1 MNLKHLALAACMA
14 AVPQPGMAE
23 DAHHPDQAKPAPA
36 KPAAKAGPKGMDG
49 MMGGMQEN
57 MKRMQDQMA
66 AIRAAKDPQQKERLM
81 EEHMKTME
89 SSMAMMRK
97 MMEGRKMMH
106 GGGG

>member
-14 AVPQPGMAE
+14 AAPQFGMAD
-23 DAHHPDQAKPAPA
+23 DAHHPDKAKPAPE
-36 KPAAKAGPKGMDG
+36 KPAAKTGPKAMAG

-57 MKRMQDQMA
+57 MKRMQDQMV
-66 AIRAAKDPQQKERLM
+66 AIRAARDPQRKERLM

-106 GGGG
+106 GGG